1 VWLVFP
7 LLFNSG
13 LSQTLMSQMGIAII
27 ACLSFNILLGQG
39 GMLSFGHAVY
49 SGVGAFAAIHTLNRI
64 TEGWPLPVSLVP
76 LVGGL
81 ASVLLASGLGWITT
95 KKSALPFAMISFGLA
110 ELVWAAALM
119 FPGFF
124 GGDAGVSGNRVVGTA
139 LWGISFGPQLQVTYL
154 VGAYTLVCTALM
166 YAFTG
171 TPLGRMLNA
180 VRDNPQRAAFVGY
193 NPHRVRYLAFLMA
206 AFFAG
211 IAGGLAALN
220 FELVSTDVFSAY
232 RSGAYL
238 IFTFLGGTAFFY
250 GPILG
255 GVLMVLAFVLLSE
268 FTQAWLL
275 YLGLTFLIMVIYAPG
290 GLAGLFD
297 AYWRLVRLGLCRR
310 LARPLM
316 GLVVVGSAALLV
328 MVAGVEMLYHHAALD
343 TQVAPLHFWGLLL
356 DTQNYQHWCG
366 VAAVAGLSGCL
377 FYAQARRFGRCWR
390 DVQQQLMQPNLR
402 ESD

>member
-1 VWLVFP
+1 
-7 LLFNSG
+7 
-13 LSQTLMSQMGIAII
+13 
-27 ACLSFNILLGQG
+27 
-39 GMLSFGHAVY
+39 MLSFGHAVY
-49 SGVGAFAAIHTLNRI
+49 SGIGAFAAIHTLNRI
-64 TEGWPLPVSLVP
+64 TEGLILPVSLVP

-81 ASVLLASGLGWITT
+81 ASVLLASGLGWVSTQ
-95 KKSALPFAMISFGLA
+95 KSALPFAMISFGLA

-124 GGDAGVSGNRVVGTA
+124 GGEAGVSGNRVSGAA

-166 YAFTG
+166 YAFTA

-193 NPHRVRYLAFLMA
+193 NPQRVRYLAFVIA

-275 YLGLTFLIMVIYAPG
+275 YLGLVFLMMVIYAPG
-290 GLAGLFD
+290 GLAGLLD
-297 AYWRLVRLGLCRR
+297 ALWRLLRHGLWRSLLLPMVGLLL
-310 LARPLM
+310 LAS
-316 GLVVVGSAALLV
+316 VALL
-328 MVAGVEMLYHHAALD
+328 ALATGVEMLYHHAALD
-343 TQVAPLHFWGLLL
+343 TQAAPLYFLGLLL
-356 DTQNYQHWCG
+356 DTQNLGHWCG
-366 VAAVAGLSGCL
+366 VVAVASLTGWL
-377 FYAQARRFGRCWR
+377 FQFLAHRFGERWR
-390 DVQQQLMQPNLR
+390 DAQQQIRQPNLR